1 MGTEKKQD
9 TVLKPGTIF
18 EKYTIEKLL
27 GRGGMGAVYLVRHN
41 VLDSLFALK
50 VLFPNVAEQN
60 KQFVDRFIREAKL
73 ACKIRHPN
81 LIAVHD
87 AGKNS
92 DNGMYYIVMDYV
104 SGGSVRDLLKRE
116 PRLYP
121 QDALRIITQ
130 IAGALVAAH
139 AHHMVHRDI
148 KPDNIMFTEDG
159 TAKLAD
165 LGIAK
170 STDEQDT
177 MLTMASS
184 VFGTPAYMS
193 PEQAMDSSKVD
204 SRADIYSLGIVF
216 YEMLAG
222 QRPYRGDSTIQ
233 ILSQVVADTE
243 VPDIRKICPKIPSE
257 LAELISEMTA
267 KKLSKRIPDP
277 ENLLQRL
284 KAIHIPNSPPQARA
298 ERGVSEG
305 ADITLVTQVKRG
317 GNKNENTAPGQASD
331 GNVSTERENPAEV
344 TIQTLVKHPGRQEP
358 PPPHTPSSAKTDKDG
373 VDSGL
378 ADEEGQTS
386 VNMPDRT
393 IPMLIKKR
401 REPEKN
407 RLSDSTRT
415 NGSAGGI
422 DEASSRQDDIAAE
435 SEKSS
440 ETVLHQKQIPPER
453 ENQQVERGN
462 SNSPFK
468 QKKTFWLLCAALVI
482 VIIFCLSY
490 SLLKSGKK
498 AEKISPAAP
507 ARENAPTVSVPPTT
521 AKKTDSAST
530 AVNVKTADS
539 TGVLPNKEGKT
550 STSLNSE
557 NVKTQKITTPP
568 TKPEPTIPAPES
580 SSATTEIESDPLSR
594 NQIVLLA
601 GDSEYTLSLKKMLSQ
616 AFGNEKTAFRL
627 AESMGGYKDELK
639 AVIRS
644 SPSVVIIGFTDKYAE
659 DRISKATFENIIRYH
674 ADLLRD
680 NAIPFL
686 FILSPEDEDNRQQR
700 FFNEAV
706 EELCKLKSIP
716 LLKHDKQFESNLTK
730 LIKGIMVQSN

>member
-1 MGTEKKQD
+1 M
-9 TVLKPGTIF
+9 
-18 EKYTIEKLL
+18 
-27 GRGGMGAVYLVRHN
+27 
-41 VLDSLFALK
+41 
-50 VLFPNVAEQN
+50 
-60 KQFVDRFIREAKL
+60 
-73 ACKIRHPN
+73 
-81 LIAVHD
+81 
-87 AGKNS
+87 
-92 DNGMYYIVMDYV
+92 
-104 SGGSVRDLLKRE
+104 
-116 PRLYP
+116 
-121 QDALRIITQ
+121 
-130 IAGALVAAH
+130 
-139 AHHMVHRDI
+139 
-148 KPDNIMFTEDG
+148 
-159 TAKLAD
+159 
-165 LGIAK
+165 
-170 STDEQDT
+170 
-177 MLTMASS
+177 
-184 VFGTPAYMS
+184 
-193 PEQAMDSSKVD
+193 
-204 SRADIYSLGIVF
+204 
-216 YEMLAG
+216 
-222 QRPYRGDSTIQ
+222 
-233 ILSQVVADTE
+233 
-243 VPDIRKICPKIPSE
+243 
-257 LAELISEMTA
+257 
-267 KKLSKRIPDP
+267 
-277 ENLLQRL
+277 
-284 KAIHIPNSPPQARA
+284 
-298 ERGVSEG
+298 
-305 ADITLVTQVKRG
+305 
-317 GNKNENTAPGQASD
+317 
-331 GNVSTERENPAEV
+331 
-344 TIQTLVKHPGRQEP
+344 
-358 PPPHTPSSAKTDKDG
+358 
-373 VDSGL
+373 
-378 ADEEGQTS
+378 
-386 VNMPDRT
+386 NMPDRT